1 MMMQGDPADKPRLK
15 AQAYSDEQM
24 EEHKAKDRWGLPS
37 SFIGIAMSAVVIIV
51 QHALCLAVTLGVGG
65 IFALEEFLAMAEK
78 VRRASDKAHTAHGPS
93 LTAFSSGIKRRIARS
108 PAGPK

>member
-1 MMMQGDPADKPRLK
+1 MMQGDPADKPRVK

-65 IFALEEFLAMAEK
+65 IFALEELELELELELIQYQMTQKPMLRCEVGA
-78 VRRASDKAHTAHGPS
+78 RSLRASSHA
-93 LTAFSSGIKRRIARS
+93 
-108 PAGPK
+108 